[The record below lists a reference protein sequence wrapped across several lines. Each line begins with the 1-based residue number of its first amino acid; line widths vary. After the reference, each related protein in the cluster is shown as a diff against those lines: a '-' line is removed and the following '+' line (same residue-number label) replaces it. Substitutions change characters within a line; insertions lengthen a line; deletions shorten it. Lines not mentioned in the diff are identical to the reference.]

1 MLTVALALVSLIL
14 VVRVDVFSLSYP
26 VQVTLQVLLQLLLL
40 TQLLEV
46 SASFRLL
53 SLFGKLSGIKIME
66 KKKEVS
72 AQTQMHTGILKD
84 NRFFI
89 RK

>member
-1 MLTVALALVSLIL
+1 MWRQHCLRRIGEGVLTVALALVSLIL

-46 SASFRLL
+46 SPSFRLL
-53 SLFGKLSGIKIME
+53 SLFGKLSGVKT
-66 KKKEVS
+66 KAKPS
-72 AQTQMHTGILKD
+72 L
-84 NRFFI
+84 
-89 RK
+89 